1 MLSTIKAAYA
11 DTSAAQ
17 LRLELGLPPLEAH
30 ARLVLPLAHGAVDL
44 RLLGQSH
51 QVVLDRYGVSCSE
64 TVACLGD
71 DSGLPGKAEVPLPGA
86 AYRFNSQVRVLR
98 PAALEA
104 EARHLVE
111 TYADQAA
118 ALVGLFPGS
127 PSAVTAVAVRPLPH
141 GIGWRSWHVYPQT
154 GEVVETSSR
163 ILWREAEH
171 MTAHDTTR

>member
-1 MLSTIKAAYA
+1 MLSTITAAYA

-17 LRLELGLPPLEAH
+17 LRLEFGLP
-30 ARLVLPLAHGAVDL
+30 RLDAYAQLALPLSHGELDL

-51 QVVLDRYGVSCSE
+51 QVVMEGDGISCSE
-64 TVACLGD
+64 TVACLDGPA
-71 DSGLPGKAEVPLPGA
+71 GLPCRAELPLAGA
-86 AYRFNSQVRVLR
+86 AYRFTSQVRVLG

-104 EARHLVE
+104 EARALVE

-118 ALVGLFPGS
+118 ALVGVFPGS

-141 GIGWRSWHVYPQT
+141 GVGWRTWHVYPQT

-163 ILWREAEH
+163 ILWRQED
-171 MTAHDTTR
+171 DTTVPYMTR